1 MMTPGRID
9 YPIERMHLANLNE
22 QGAASYSRAR
32 H

>member
-1 MMTPGRID
+1 MMAPGRID
-9 YPIERMHLANLNE
+9 YPIERIDLANMNE